1 MSPLFS
7 IPNLSLSVI
16 GAVLCASCLSSP
28 ATGAENAGF
37 PPHTF
42 TLPDGYTLELAVP
55 PTLVPRPIHMA
66 FDDEGALYATDS
78 SGNTDKAPVQ
88 LKNPEHRV
96 LRVVDTDGD
105 GIFDESTVFADQ
117 LPFPE
122 GLLVHEGAVYVGAPP
137 HIWKLRDTD
146 GDHVADERTVW
157 FDGGSIEG
165 CGNDMHGPYLGSDG
179 FFYWCKGAFA
189 PQSHELANGK
199 TLRSSAAHIYR
210 ARPDG
215 SQLEVVITGGM
226 NNPVGL
232 AFSESGERFL
242 SGTFFDLSAPGKRD
256 GILHAVYGG
265 VYGRENKRVL
275 APHPRTGD
283 LLPVMTHMGPAA
295 PSGIVM
301 ARSDALGLEG
311 DLLCADFNLRR
322 LSRHRLRSDG
332 SSYLAETSSFLE
344 SDQSDFHPTDVI
356 EDADGSLLV
365 ADTGS
370 WYMICC
376 PTSKVAKPHV
386 LGGIYRIRREG
397 SPQVDDPRGLELNWE
412 KPEVNWLSDERPAV
426 VRRAIA
432 ALATETRIEAL
443 RSAEG
448 RPPALWSLHRIPGES
463 ARQAV
468 RESLD
473 DENADVR
480 AAAMHSVGL
489 WRDPKSVDRLIELLG
504 CEDPREERLAAMAL
518 GRIGD
523 HRAVKPL
530 LAAASKKGSDAFLTH
545 AITHALYE
553 MGDAIDL
560 PADHPVS
567 AVVNAMHEVEKEGV
581 PVHDLPE
588 IALAKA
594 PEPAPEV
601 LARKEARLKELSA
614 LLPGGDPERGK
625 KIFTNAA
632 KSLCLTCHV
641 MGEQGVEF
649 GPDLTGIGSIRSE
662 QDLLEAIVFPSATIA
677 RYYEMVVVKRKKGE
691 TVGLIRRDT
700 TDHLVLAAAP
710 GVEQR
715 VPIREIKAARYS
727 HVSLMPEVFD
737 ALLQPREIAD
747 LVTYLKTET
756 LPGSSGPADGQA
768 GAGETEIPPHR
779 PVALPGLHAYAQK
792 SIAAG
797 EEIEF
802 RVSSSVPYKF
812 SLVRLGSD
820 PENRENDPVLETA
833 TVESPQSQPVHPG
846 SYVQVAKGLPAER
859 RLAGLTLEGWVRPFR
874 LQGWQGLITQHGYP
888 DRCGVGLFLNG
899 GRIAFMTG
907 AGEKHDP
914 ATLHQTQPGLIR
926 EQNWHHVAATW
937 DGKNKRIYVDGTLVG
952 EFPFAGAVRPGRTAL
967 RLGAYGSEGV
977 AANFYDGDLA
987 MCAIHDRAL
996 DGDQIRQRVADR
1008 GLRTPGEASVLACWP
1023 FAEERGTRVADAGP
1037 DGRHGQIV
1045 NRGTWMIGGPGFDAS
1060 AIDRHDTEYD
1070 PTRDPKRGHGLRLA
1084 SDELYN
1090 ARWEVSH
1097 RCRVPA
1103 DAGSGAYAGRFDFE
1117 IDGKPMRYFTS
1128 FIVKRP
1134 ESRPKAPLLVLVSS
1148 NTWLAY
1154 NSAPFPVN
1162 HGPDMTKMGTGGL
1175 ASSHP
1180 DAATYSFYRD
1190 HRHGQPT
1197 YKVGLKLPWPAA
1209 GPNKTYIN
1217 QSYSHLLRGERFLHL
1232 WLDRHGY
1239 EYDVITDRDLD
1250 RNPEIL
1256 EGYEAVILNGHSE
1269 YWSVPAYEGLDRY
1282 LKAGGATLVMSGNT
1296 MFWRVSFD
1304 DTGEVM
1310 ECRKYGKGI
1319 GGRANAQVGELYH
1332 SHDFRRGSL
1341 MRFCGYP
1348 AWKMVGLTCIGWGGA
1363 FQPYRVEKSDHFLF
1377 QRPHRIALKDGETFG
1392 YIDEKTGAVGH
1403 EFDVRL
1409 STLQRATAD
1418 PVIKG
1423 LVEPEGIVTIAS
1435 AQASRNILD
1444 FNAEGHKPRVGG
1456 EETIAEIIYWERP
1469 EGGRVFH
1476 TGAIATAWGLYHDEN
1491 LSKLVRNALHH
1502 FGVKGKDK

>member
-1 MSPLFS
+1 MNVMIPL
-7 IPNLSLSVI
+7 PKQRPARLGVVLSVAWFSVATA
-16 GAVLCASCLSSP
+16 GA
-28 ATGAENAGF
+28 GEAEF

-55 PTLVPRPIHMA
+55 STLVPRPIHLG
-66 FDDEGALYATDS
+66 FDHDGVLYVTDS

-88 LKNPEHRV
+88 LKDPKHRV

-105 GIFDESTVFADQ
+105 GIFDESAVFADE

-122 GLLVHEGAVYVGAPP
+122 GILVHDGAVYVGAPP

-146 GDHVADERTVW
+146 GDQVADERTVW

-165 CGNDMHGPYLGSDG
+165 CGNDMHGPYLGTDG

-189 PQSHELANGK
+189 PQTHRLANGK
-199 TLRSSAAHIYR
+199 TFRSSAAHVYR

-265 VYGRENKRVL
+265 VYGRKNDRVL
-275 APHPRTGD
+275 APHPRTGG
-283 LLPVMTHMGPAA
+283 LLPPMTHMGPAA
-295 PSGIVM
+295 PSGVTM
-301 ARSDALGLEG
+301 AGSEALGLKG

-322 LSRHRLRSDG
+322 ISRHRLLEKG

-344 SDQSDFHPTDVI
+344 SDQADFHPTDVI
-356 EDADGSLLV
+356 EDSDGSLLV

-376 PTSKVAKPHV
+376 PTSKVAKPHI
-386 LGGIYRIRREG
+386 LGGIYRVRRED
-397 SPQVDDPRGLELNWE
+397 SPRIADSRGLALDWAE
-412 KPEVNWLSDERPAV
+412 PEVAWLSDERPAV

-432 ALATETRIEAL
+432 ALATEPHIDSL
-443 RSAEG
+443 RSAEA
-448 RPPALWSLHRIPGES
+448 RLPALWSLHRIPGQT

-468 RESLD
+468 REFLG
-473 DENADVR
+473 DESPEIR
-480 AAAMHSVGL
+480 AAAIHSVGL
-489 WRDPKSVDRLIELLG
+489 WRDPESMNRLIELLG
-504 CEDPREERLAAMAL
+504 SDLPRERRLAAMAL
-518 GRIGD
+518 GRVGD
-523 HRAVKPL
+523 DRTVQPL
-530 LAAASKKGSDAFLTH
+530 LAAASKTGNDAFLAH
-545 AITHALYE
+545 AITYALYE
-553 MGDAIDL
+553 LGDAVDL
-560 PADHPVS
+560 PRDHPVT
-567 AVVNAMHEVEKEGV
+567 AVVAAMHEVDRKGV
-581 PVHDLPE
+581 PLHDLPE
-588 IALAKA
+588 ISLAEA
-594 PEPAPEV
+594 RELAPEV
-601 LARKEARLKELSA
+601 LARQETRLEELSA
-614 LLPGGDPERGK
+614 LLSGGDPERGRE
-625 KIFTNAA
+625 IFNDAA

-641 MGEQGVEF
+641 MGERGVEF

-662 QDLLEAIVFPSATIA
+662 RDLLEAIVFPSASIA
-677 RYYEMVVVKRKKGE
+677 RYYEMVVVKRKRGE
-691 TVGLIRRDT
+691 TVGLIRRDN
-700 TDHLVLAAAP
+700 TDQLVLAAAP
-710 GVEQR
+710 GVEQS
-715 VPIREIKAARYS
+715 VPIREIKAAQYS
-727 HVSLMPEVFD
+727 SVSLMPEVFD
-737 ALLQPREIAD
+737 ALLKPHEIAD
-747 LVTYLKTET
+747 LVAYLKTET
-756 LPGSSGPADGQA
+756 LPGASGPGDVGPGKTAA
-768 GAGETEIPPHR
+768 KIPPHR
-779 PVALPGLHAYAQK
+779 PVNLPGLHAYAQK

-797 EEIEF
+797 DEIEF
-802 RVSSSVPYKF
+802 RVSSTVPYDL

-820 PENRENDPVLETA
+820 PEKREGDPVLEA
-833 TVESPQSQPVHPG
+833 VTVKTPQVQPIHPG
-846 SYVQVAKGLPAER
+846 SYVQVSKGLPAER
-859 RLAGLTLEGWVRPFR
+859 RLAGLTLEGWFRPFR
-874 LQGWQGLITQHGYP
+874 LQGWQGLITQHDYP
-888 DRCGVGLFLNG
+888 ERCGVGLFLND

-907 AGEKHDP
+907 SGGKHDP
-914 ATLHQTQPGLIR
+914 ATLHQTEPGLVR
-926 EQNWHHVAATW
+926 VQGWHHIAATW
-937 DGKNKRIYVDGTLVG
+937 DGKTKRIYVDGNLAG
-952 EFPFAGAVRPGRTAL
+952 EFPFAGVVRPGRTAL

-987 MCAIHDRAL
+987 MTVVHDRAL
-996 DGDQIRQRVADR
+996 DAPQIRERVTDL
-1008 GLRTPGEASVLACWP
+1008 GLRVPTETSVLACWP
-1023 FAEERGTRVADAGP
+1023 FTEERGTRVEDAGP
-1037 DGRHGQIV
+1037 DGRHGQII
-1045 NRGTWMIGGPGFDAS
+1045 NRGTWMIGGPSFNAA
-1060 AIDRHDTEYD
+1060 AIGRHDTSYD
-1070 PTRDPKRGHGLRLA
+1070 PTRDAKRGHGLRLA
-1084 SDELYN
+1084 ADELYD
-1090 ARWEVSH
+1090 ARWSVNH
-1097 RCRVPA
+1097 RFQLPE
-1103 DAGSGAYAGRFDFE
+1103 DARSGAYAGRFDFE
-1117 IDGKPMRYFTS
+1117 VGGKPMRYFTT

-1134 ESRPKAPLLVLVSS
+1134 DSRPKAPLLVLVSS

-1162 HGPDMTKMGTGGL
+1162 HGPELTMMGTGGL
-1175 ASSHP
+1175 ASTHP

-1190 HRHGQPT
+1190 HRAGQPT
-1197 YKVGLKLPWPAA
+1197 YKVGLKIPWPAA

-1239 EYDVITDRDLD
+1239 EYDVITDHDLD

-1269 YWSVPAYEGLDRY
+1269 YWSVPAYEGLDNY
-1282 LKAGGATLVMSGNT
+1282 LKAGGAALVMSGNT

-1310 ECRKYGKGI
+1310 ECRKYGTGI
-1319 GGRANAQVGELYH
+1319 GGRKAAQVGELYH
-1332 SHDFRRGSL
+1332 SHDFKRGSL

-1377 QRPHRIALKDGETFG
+1377 NQPHRIELKQGEAFG
-1392 YIDEKTGAVGH
+1392 FIDEKTGAVGH

-1423 LVEPEGIVTIAS
+1423 LVEPEGIVTIATS
-1435 AQASRNILD
+1435 QAARSVLD
-1444 FNAEGHKPRVGG
+1444 FNAERHQPRVGG

-1502 FGVKGKDK
+1502 FGVRENK